1 WQYWHVYA
9 EAQRQ
14 VRAAN
19 VPTNQVSQVV
29 DLLVSEVLD
38 DHSVSMARP
47 ANDAATISEPPEP
60 SMLRRADGSSV
71 YTQAGADLFTSSKV
85 LAAEQ
90 RLVDAAGRHDGYA
103 VEAASVDL
111 AVLESTANGI
121 TLNAGQA
128 TLVREMATSG
138 ARLQLAIAPA
148 GSGKTTAMR
157 ALASA
162 WADGGGTIIGL
173 APSAAAAD
181 ALRSQIDTQTD
192 TLAKLTHSLEQGRE
206 SGAAMPDW
214 V

>member
-1 WQYWHVYA
+1 
-9 EAQRQ
+9 
-14 VRAAN
+14 
-19 VPTNQVSQVV
+19 
-29 DLLVSEVLD
+29 
-38 DHSVSMARP
+38 
-47 ANDAATISEPPEP
+47 
-60 SMLRRADGSSV
+60 MLTSGRGVADG
-71 YTQAGADLFTSSKV
+71 
-85 LAAEQ
+85 Q
-90 RLVDAAGRHDGYA
+90 RRVDASGRHDGYA
-103 VEAASVDL
+103 VEASSIDL
-111 AVLESTANGI
+111 ALLESTANGI

-162 WADGGGTIIGL
+162 WSDGGGTIIGL

-192 TLAKLTHSLEQGRE
+192 TLAKLTPSLAQARQP
-206 SGAAMPDW
+206 GAATIGRAH